1 MADSR
6 RDIIEQL
13 KNIKFTHDKTQVV
26 NVLDGAS
33 VGLLEDI
40 LNQVKTNGNDSQQAK
55 KMVKDQAMRQNGRES
70 ALAVQ
75 VQLDDKQLAKKIS
88 QLRDIKIDIQTGD
101 SKDHIDTLKEE
112 LQGLI
117 NACHKGDKQAIKLVK
132 SFDLKGVKG
141 IKNATTIMKQLDKQS
156 RSSGKSLRDY
166 GKAMANAFRPK
177 FGNKK
182 EIIETFKGNKKAVQD
197 ATRSFQD
204 FKASTKGIFDSIKNF
219 DISKLKQL
227 SKLDL
232 AAGFLTAVQGA
243 DAFHKKISDVNQKIM
258 DYHRASQ
265 TVMGANSDIMPGGA
279 KQLDSVRRNFNLT
292 RQQAVN
298 FAKSLSA
305 VRGTTYAIGDVTKAM
320 QGMKKTLGEVDVTQL
335 QKLTQVMKN
344 IPKDQMDAFTSGSG
358 NAGDITNAIMNM
370 HASGQTQNVLQLGAN
385 GAFGQQFAQASGT
398 HINQYQKKYIN
409 NRRTVTTFTQTAQNK
424 MQQGAT
430 SNMLTGTLFSGMPF
444 ASGMAKHSNLL
455 TMGMGILGLGGG
467 KGGKAAADVAQGD
480 VQQKQESE
488 VGNKQQQKQQPKQQ
502 QQKQQKNNNFD
513 KILKNIE
520 KRIIDLPKKDFKVKS
535 VAKINQINNVDNVK
549 KVQDINSVNNVKE
562 QFSRLKGVLSGK
574 GDKPGQLKEGAV
586 AKIQNT
592 IQQTNKLTE
601 KNGNVLSKA
610 LSDLSGRTQNA
621 DLNFGDLFAGK
632 MPNFQKIKQQFS
644 NFNLRDVQSS
654 FQNLDLTAL
663 DDVKKLSDLKGL
675 ANFKNLLQ
683 ARKTT
688 AGKTAIRIAN
698 AGKRVA
704 NSVRSGTS
712 LTTALSAEGGKLL
725 KPVFGKM
732 GEVFKGGVKSM
743 GKVALKAGPGIL
755 AGVAIQ
761 ANSQTA
767 KKQRAQREDISKQMR
782 IQKKQKVVSD
792 DLKSDALALGATIAS
807 SFMGPVGAAAVAVG
821 HVLLQGAL
829 TAADALDNNGGDW
842 GKALQAGWKSSAG
855 IVLEGVRK
863 LGWDIQGDQGRF
875 ERQIDIAAL
884 SQNKYSVQG
893 FKDIARINK
902 RVNEL
907 KQINMQRNMYMLKQY
922 SDFRGKLSAIEKATS
937 QQQFIVNVNTQQMDN
952 AYQIGMSNKDY
963 SSSASVIA
971 QSARE
976 IYSVKNQKINDL
988 RRNVM
993 ADSKLTDQQRTVQL
1007 LHLQQ
1012 EQIKIRQQFINNLKK
1027 SLDCSKI
1034 PSIIQNGFKRQ
1045 INDAVI
1051 ETSTI
1056 GYGGDDQAMFDAI
1069 GNNIALAI
1077 KDFTSAT
1084 SFNMKSIATISK
1096 ANSKA
1101 MQDALH
1107 QYNTASSKAD
1117 DRFRKAKE
1125 NALQSETATGNLIGS
1140 NDGGDIKG
1148 EQMGAIAHMA
1158 LTQKHIAA
1166 LERSGLAQAGDIA
1179 NLRSGSTLA
1188 NAGNG
1193 ELNDSYSQGAKQQA
1207 IKNLTNMFQS
1217 QLASGDRQGAQA
1229 TYDILEGLHTAMK
1242 QRGAAGQNFTAL
1254 VEAAKDKLITSG
1266 REGLMKKNGADYS
1279 EQFSAQGVQRKAST
1293 DKQFMKFL
1301 QGRGLAKNGVV
1312 DSSNQQ
1318 MTRMAY
1324 QEYKVDAGI
1333 QSSLDSLAKDN
1344 DIFRKLVEKN
1354 GGDKEK
1360 AFAQFQQQLQTG
1372 NLGIDKVTVRD
1383 SNQAIQKAVNTG
1395 DTSALQKNKASVQ
1408 TVFDAAY
1415 KKATQDKDKSAIW
1428 QGKKALERLNS
1439 GQKLDEKTKKQLI
1452 AKVEAANNLIVNLTG
1467 NLNANARAAVE
1478 NVIALR
1484 KVKNSQLKPAE
1495 LMAQVFKGQTDA
1507 YKKLNQSI
1515 LALQNA
1521 VQKSASVQRALIKAQ
1536 FEQSKIALT
1545 TWNGGNVGQDMFK
1558 AQQADLKASQEKV
1571 KAADLALKKLSENKG
1586 QFDKLAQEG
1595 GASFNDLD
1603 KLFSGNLEVKVD
1615 GDKTF
1620 KQALTQIGDI
1630 AKESMNAQSDQ
1641 QQQEARK
1648 KITENQKKMI
1658 HVVQHSG
1665 LSQNQ
1670 RQMRKNAIKA
1680 AANTARQMVG
1690 SKGTIQNVQLKL
1702 LTQRNQAMAESINK
1716 MKGFAQSLRN
1726 ASEGL
1731 QGFHASSVSALS
1743 TARQKLAKKQMRG
1756 AGEAVYNLNVTSQ
1769 ALTTQYS
1776 DQREQQKTKIDQALK
1791 ALSQAKNNYKANPN
1805 KENQEALKVAQ
1816 ANVNQAR
1823 AGMIDI
1829 DLGQMQSRAQAFA
1842 SAIDVIST
1850 QASLAAD
1857 SLRIMQDAAQN
1868 VAGTTA
1874 DWYRLQNQ
1882 KLAVMQK
1889 QVSSIRAVVQSKD
1902 FEKLSVQDQM
1912 KYRNMLAQKQLAVA
1926 KEKIGAQRTV
1936 FEKQLGAIIGGYQ
1949 QQGAFMGFS
1958 KAAVFGIG
1966 HGVNQ
1971 AGMAVRGENV
1981 SGNGLSA
1988 RLLQKNGRTA
1998 FRNQG
2003 NSTFADV
2010 KSAVNNMGTPRGVE
2024 QTKQISVELKNAKAK
2039 QQQEQDTLKR
2049 MQQTG
2054 AYSQGEIQA
2063 QKKKIQQ
2070 ANAQVQ
2076 RVEGRVGVKTDK
2088 KQQKKAVMQSLLQV
2102 TKNILAAITGGN
2114 VKFVFTQSGVG
2125 ANNKGGQ
2132 NTGNGANSS
2141 GQPSNGKNGNSGGD
2155 KPQNTAAQDKRQ
2167 NSGKGGGQTGSN
2179 GVAQQN
2185 KKEAAPGPKN
2195 APDKGQP
2202 PQQSGVPTK
2211 PAQQQKKKPD
2221 FVVFGDEEKE
2231 RLATLAARSQQ
2242 AATKQVD
2249 LWKGQTGVEKN
2260 LRLFVAAKKDVQAR
2274 QQSSKDGKIH
2284 GLSGHQQRR
2293 YQELKNMKSRTKQQQ
2308 QQMEQLYYIQQVS
2321 AMSPQQRQEHEKR
2334 LRQQAAK
2341 LQDDRKKM
2349 QLRQKST
2356 TVQAQ
2361 FAKQQLQA
2369 SKDQQKRHFE
2379 IITGQNKNTT
2389 KQQVQQALTYWN
2401 NLTQAQKKRSGISN
2415 TVADNFV
2422 RDAYQRYGDTLQY
2435 KTIDRNKIAK
2445 QHQGQI
2451 DQIVS
2456 AKLGGTKA
2464 GDQQVS
2470 KEYNDS
2476 YIQAKN
2482 YYKSIGFDLDKVD
2495 PKQKYEYVKRFVTDA
2510 ATKQVVDKHAKDAPM
2525 QSTRASSVVS
2535 ADKFNSQVAELVQR
2549 QGKKKNGVTSQD
2561 VVKHLRDKGFNPQ
2574 SMSERDI
2581 KYHTAKL
2588 ILTKRI
2594 QSAKKRLGSIDM
2606 SNPDNMKR
2614 VQRLNARIANASNQL
2629 STLNQNYAQSHVS
2642 QQADA
2647 TSRTNEAV
2655 QRYYDGFNKRNQSDY
2670 TLLDAQK
2677 KVVQQTDTDEQ
2688 LAAISGLTVQQFKQ
2702 MFGTAGSRTEKQQQA
2717 FQKLQS
2723 DIRDKKLTQALPSI
2737 MDDAKGRFASD
2748 EKAKAQR
2755 AALSGRIYVQ
2765 REFDQIGENE
2775 RRNYVDG
2782 ALGKTKTRLAEAKRR
2797 EDRALKR
2804 NAILQQVGKDKLAGE
2819 EQRLWAEYHNDD
2831 TSDQFDEKV
2840 ASYWRRKNT
2849 NIDFMGS
2856 DDATKKRLR
2865 QLYVSQTAAD
2875 NLVAKHNGGD
2885 SLSADVQTPDNVVGS
2900 GNVQKNSPTVVGKK
2914 APTATQPPNSA
2925 TASNVAAKTTPS
2937 TQNWNDP
2944 NLRNM
2949 YFQYGNVPPQ
2959 ALAAQQQQ
2967 QQQQPPITNTV
2978 NSTGAFKV
2986 QRQTSTATTDSVS
2999 SGYYGDGTV
3008 KVVLQG
3014 LQQFINAILKKS
3026 LNSANNQSQ
3035 KRGR

>member
-70 ALAVQ
+70 AYAVQ

-117 NACHKGDKQAIKLVK
+117 NACHRGDKQAIKLVK

-141 IKNATTIMKQLDKQS
+141 VKNATAVMKQLDKQA

-197 ATRSFQD
+197 ASRSFQD

-243 DAFHKKISDVNQKIM
+243 DAFHKKISEVNQKIM

-279 KQLDSVRRNFNLT
+279 KQLDNVRRNFNLT

-320 QGMKKTLGEVDVTQL
+320 QGMKKTLGQVDVTQL
-335 QKLTQVMKN
+335 QKLTQVMKS

-370 HASGQTQNVLQLGAN
+370 HASGQTQNVLQLGAS

-409 NRRTVTTFTQTAQNK
+409 NRRAVTTFTQTAQNK

-430 SNMLTGTLFSGMPF
+430 SNALTGTLFSGMPF
-444 ASGMAKHSNLL
+444 ASGLAKHSNLL
-455 TMGMGILGLGGG
+455 TMGMGVLGLGGG
-467 KGGKAAADVAQGD
+467 KGGKGAADVAQGD

-488 VGNKQQQKQQPKQQ
+488 VGNKQQQKQQ
-502 QQKQQKNNNFD
+502 QQKQQKNKNFD
-513 KILKNIE
+513 KILRDIE

-549 KVQDINSVNNVKE
+549 KVQGINSVNNVKE
-562 QFSRLKGVLSGK
+562 QFNRLKGVFSGK
-574 GDKPGQLKEGAV
+574 GDKQGQLKEGAV
-586 AKIQNT
+586 AKIQNA

-601 KNGNVLSKA
+601 KNGSVLSKT
-610 LSDLSGRTQNA
+610 LSAFSGRTQST

-644 NFNLRDVQSS
+644 GFNLKDVQSS

-675 ANFKNLLQ
+675 VNFKNLLQ

-688 AGKTAIRIAN
+688 VGKTAIKIAN

-704 NSVRSGTS
+704 NSVKAGSS
-712 LTTALSAEGGKLL
+712 LTTALNAEGGKLL
-725 KPVFGKM
+725 KPVFGKI
-732 GEVFKGGVKSM
+732 GEVFKGGAKETFKGILKSGVKSI
-743 GKVALKAGPGIL
+743 GKTAVKAGPGIL

-761 ANSQTA
+761 ANSQSA
-767 KKQRAQREDISKQMR
+767 KKQRAQRDDISKQMG
-782 IQKKQKVVSD
+782 IQKKQKWVSD
-792 DLKSDALALGATIAS
+792 DLKSDALAVGATIAA
-807 SFMGPVGAAAVAVG
+807 SFLGPVGAAAVAVG
-821 HVLLQGAL
+821 HVLLQGAI

-842 GKALQAGWKSSAG
+842 GKALQAGWKSSTG
-855 IVLEGVRK
+855 IVLEGIRK

-922 SDFRGKLSAIEKATS
+922 SDFRGKLSAIEKAAT
-937 QQQFIVNVNTQQMDN
+937 QQQFIIKVNAQQMDN
-952 AYQIGMSNKDY
+952 AYQIGMSNRDY

-988 RRNVM
+988 RRDIM

-1045 INDAVI
+1045 INEAVI
-1051 ETSTI
+1051 ETSTL
-1056 GYGGDDQAMFDAI
+1056 GYGGDDQAMFDAL
-1069 GNNIALAI
+1069 GNNIALAV

-1084 SFNMKSIATISK
+1084 SFNMNSITTIAE

-1101 MQDALH
+1101 LQDALH

-1125 NALQSETATGNLIGS
+1125 NAFYQSDAAMGNLIGS
-1140 NDGGDIKG
+1140 DDGGDIKG

-1166 LERSGLAQAGDIA
+1166 LERSGLAQADDIA

-1193 ELNDSYSQGAKQQA
+1193 ELNDSYGQEAKQQA

-1242 QRGAAGQNFTAL
+1242 GRGAAGQNFTTL

-1266 REGLMKKNGADYS
+1266 RKDLMIKNGVDYS
-1279 EQFSAQGVQRKAST
+1279 EQFSVQNVKSKAET
-1293 DKQFMKFL
+1293 DKEFMKFL

-1312 DSSNQQ
+1312 DVANQQ

-1333 QSSLDSLAKDN
+1333 QGSLGALAENNKQ
-1344 DIFRKLVEKN
+1344 FRKLVRANN
-1354 GGDKEK
+1354 GNKEK
-1360 AFAQFQQQLQTG
+1360 AFAQFQQQIQTG
-1372 NLGIDKVTVRD
+1372 KLGLAKETVRD

-1395 DTSALQKNKASVQ
+1395 NTQALQKNKASVQ
-1408 TVFDAAY
+1408 AVFDSAY
-1415 KKATQDKDKSAIW
+1415 KKATQDKDKSAIL
-1428 QGKKALERLNS
+1428 QGKRALERLNS
-1439 GQKLDEKTKKQLI
+1439 GQKLDEKTKKTLI
-1452 AKVEAANNLIVNLTG
+1452 GQVEAANNLIANLVG
-1467 NLNANARAAVE
+1467 GLNANARAAVE

-1484 KVKNSQLKPAE
+1484 KIKNSQLKPAE
-1495 LMAQVFKGQTDA
+1495 TMAQVFKGQTDA
-1507 YKKLNQSI
+1507 YKKLNQAI
-1515 LALQNA
+1515 LALQSA

-1586 QFDKLAQEG
+1586 FFDKLAKEG

-1648 KITENQKKMI
+1648 KITENQKKLI
-1658 HVVQHSG
+1658 HVVQQSG
-1665 LSQNQ
+1665 LSDNQ
-1670 RQMRKNAIKA
+1670 KQMRENAIKA

-1690 SKGTIQNVQLKL
+1690 SKGTIQNVQLRL

-1726 ASEGL
+1726 ATEGL
-1731 QGFHASSVSALS
+1731 QGFHASSVSAFF
-1743 TARQKLAKKQMRG
+1743 TARQKLARKQMLG

-1769 ALTTQYS
+1769 ALTAQYS

-1791 ALSQAKNNYKANPN
+1791 ALQQAKNNYKANPN
-1805 KENQEALKVAQ
+1805 KGNQEAVKVAQ

-1842 SAIDVIST
+1842 NAIDVIST
-1850 QASLAAD
+1850 QASLAAE

-1889 QVSSIRAVVQSKD
+1889 QVASIRAVIQSKD
-1902 FEKLSVQDQM
+1902 FENLSIQDQM

-1958 KAAVFGIG
+1958 RAAVFGIG
-1966 HGVNQ
+1966 HGINQ

-1988 RLLQKNGRTA
+1988 RLLQKNSRTA

-2010 KSAVNNMGTPRGVE
+2010 KSAVNNMGTPRGAE
-2024 QTKQISVELKNAKAK
+2024 QTKQVSVELK
-2039 QQQEQDTLKR
+2039 TLKPN
-2049 MQQTG
+2049 
-2054 AYSQGEIQA
+2054 I
-2063 QKKKIQQ
+2063 
-2070 ANAQVQ
+2070 N
-2076 RVEGRVGVKTDK
+2076 
-2088 KQQKKAVMQSLLQV
+2088 
-2102 TKNILAAITGGN
+2102 KN
-2114 VKFVFTQSGVG
+2114 
-2125 ANNKGGQ
+2125 
-2132 NTGNGANSS
+2132 
-2141 GQPSNGKNGNSGGD
+2141 
-2155 KPQNTAAQDKRQ
+2155 
-2167 NSGKGGGQTGSN
+2167 
-2179 GVAQQN
+2179 
-2185 KKEAAPGPKN
+2185 
-2195 APDKGQP
+2195 
-2202 PQQSGVPTK
+2202 
-2211 PAQQQKKKPD
+2211 
-2221 FVVFGDEEKE
+2221 
-2231 RLATLAARSQQ
+2231 
-2242 AATKQVD
+2242 
-2249 LWKGQTGVEKN
+2249 
-2260 LRLFVAAKKDVQAR
+2260 
-2274 QQSSKDGKIH
+2274 KIH
-2284 GLSGHQQRR
+2284 
-2293 YQELKNMKSRTKQQQ
+2293 
-2308 QQMEQLYYIQQVS
+2308 
-2321 AMSPQQRQEHEKR
+2321 
-2334 LRQQAAK
+2334 
-2341 LQDDRKKM
+2341 
-2349 QLRQKST
+2349 
-2356 TVQAQ
+2356 
-2361 FAKQQLQA
+2361 
-2369 SKDQQKRHFE
+2369 
-2379 IITGQNKNTT
+2379 
-2389 KQQVQQALTYWN
+2389 
-2401 NLTQAQKKRSGISN
+2401 
-2415 TVADNFV
+2415 
-2422 RDAYQRYGDTLQY
+2422 
-2435 KTIDRNKIAK
+2435 
-2445 QHQGQI
+2445 
-2451 DQIVS
+2451 
-2456 AKLGGTKA
+2456 
-2464 GDQQVS
+2464 
-2470 KEYNDS
+2470 
-2476 YIQAKN
+2476 
-2482 YYKSIGFDLDKVD
+2482 
-2495 PKQKYEYVKRFVTDA
+2495 
-2510 ATKQVVDKHAKDAPM
+2510 
-2525 QSTRASSVVS
+2525 
-2535 ADKFNSQVAELVQR
+2535 
-2549 QGKKKNGVTSQD
+2549 
-2561 VVKHLRDKGFNPQ
+2561 
-2574 SMSERDI
+2574 
-2581 KYHTAKL
+2581 
-2588 ILTKRI
+2588 
-2594 QSAKKRLGSIDM
+2594 
-2606 SNPDNMKR
+2606 
-2614 VQRLNARIANASNQL
+2614 
-2629 STLNQNYAQSHVS
+2629 
-2642 QQADA
+2642 
-2647 TSRTNEAV
+2647 
-2655 QRYYDGFNKRNQSDY
+2655 
-2670 TLLDAQK
+2670 
-2677 KVVQQTDTDEQ
+2677 
-2688 LAAISGLTVQQFKQ
+2688 
-2702 MFGTAGSRTEKQQQA
+2702 
-2717 FQKLQS
+2717 
-2723 DIRDKKLTQALPSI
+2723 
-2737 MDDAKGRFASD
+2737 
-2748 EKAKAQR
+2748 
-2755 AALSGRIYVQ
+2755 
-2765 REFDQIGENE
+2765 
-2775 RRNYVDG
+2775 
-2782 ALGKTKTRLAEAKRR
+2782 
-2797 EDRALKR
+2797 
-2804 NAILQQVGKDKLAGE
+2804 
-2819 EQRLWAEYHNDD
+2819 
-2831 TSDQFDEKV
+2831 
-2840 ASYWRRKNT
+2840 
-2849 NIDFMGS
+2849 
-2856 DDATKKRLR
+2856 
-2865 QLYVSQTAAD
+2865 
-2875 NLVAKHNGGD
+2875 
-2885 SLSADVQTPDNVVGS
+2885 
-2900 GNVQKNSPTVVGKK
+2900 
-2914 APTATQPPNSA
+2914 
-2925 TASNVAAKTTPS
+2925 
-2937 TQNWNDP
+2937 
-2944 NLRNM
+2944 
-2949 YFQYGNVPPQ
+2949 
-2959 ALAAQQQQ
+2959 
-2967 QQQQPPITNTV
+2967 
-2978 NSTGAFKV
+2978 
-2986 QRQTSTATTDSVS
+2986 
-2999 SGYYGDGTV
+2999 
-3008 KVVLQG
+3008 
-3014 LQQFINAILKKS
+3014 
-3026 LNSANNQSQ
+3026 
-3035 KRGR
+3035 